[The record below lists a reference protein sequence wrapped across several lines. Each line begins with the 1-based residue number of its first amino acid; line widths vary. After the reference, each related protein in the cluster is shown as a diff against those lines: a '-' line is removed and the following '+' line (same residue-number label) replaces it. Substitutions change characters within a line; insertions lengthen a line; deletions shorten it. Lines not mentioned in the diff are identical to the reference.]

1 VKRLEYNAKMVEIE
15 RKQEAPYHLKLSLK
29 GKEEQVRALVKA
41 VTRLQALLHGPEL
54 KQSTF
59 STENERVEALLSDCT
74 AEASDIRGREL
85 LALEEER
92 KEMRGQVVQSAAEVM
107 KDARRMK
114 ESLETALAAEK
125 QSAQTA
131 AEAHAN
137 ILAATQDEASN
148 RIAQLTAALKE
159 CGAQLETTRERED
172 TAEHQLLCYRKIAHR
187 LVQYLSDKRKLLHN
201 GGDGTQPYSPT
212 ELSDYAKYLGIE
224 PTSASEVYARW
235 WFFALDSAA
244 RAGTYLTWIA
254 EEALTAPLPPHWSS
268 HRDDTGDVYFVRP
281 PPLPSPCCS
290 RYWIHRTS
298 ERSAVQ
304 IGQS

>member
-1 VKRLEYNAKMVEIE
+1 MVEIE

-224 PTSASEVYARW
+224 PTS
-235 WFFALDSAA
+235 
-244 RAGTYLTWIA
+244 TYLTWIA

>member
-1 VKRLEYNAKMVEIE
+1 VSRSPHIAHPVPV
-15 RKQEAPYHLKLSLK
+15 RGCGACK
-29 GKEEQVRALVKA
+29 GCL
-41 VTRLQALLHGPEL
+41 G
-54 KQSTF
+54 
-59 STENERVEALLSDCT
+59 C
-74 AEASDIRGREL
+74 
-85 LALEEER
+85 
-92 KEMRGQVVQSAAEVM
+92 SAAAVLPQ
-107 KDARRMK
+107 DRASVGAVPPLHHNYHNQNSR
-114 ESLETALAAEK
+114 LAEIYLRFAIP
-125 QSAQTA
+125 
-131 AEAHAN
+131 
-137 ILAATQDEASN
+137 IL
-148 RIAQLTAALKE
+148 ILLT
-159 CGAQLETTRERED
+159 RSR
-172 TAEHQLLCYRKIAHR
+172 
-187 LVQYLSDKRKLLHN
+187 YLSDKRKLLHT

>member
-1 VKRLEYNAKMVEIE
+1 MVERLQVKRLEYNAKMVEIE

-224 PTSASEVYARW
+224 PTS
-235 WFFALDSAA
+235 
-244 RAGTYLTWIA
+244 TYLTWIA

-268 HRDDTGDVYFVRP
+268 HRDDTGDVYFYCARLDKSTYEH
-281 PPLPSPCCS
+281 PLDTYF
-290 RYWIHRTS
+290 RQLS
-298 ERSAVQ
+298 EDLKKLYL
-304 IGQS
+304 GLE